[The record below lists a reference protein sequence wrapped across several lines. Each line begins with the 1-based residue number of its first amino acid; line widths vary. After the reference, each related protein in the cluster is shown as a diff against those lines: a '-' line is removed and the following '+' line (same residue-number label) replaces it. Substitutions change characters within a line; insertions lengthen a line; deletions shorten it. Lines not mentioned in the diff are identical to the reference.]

1 MNIYIY
7 VHIYI
12 CIYIHGYRV
21 VESLL
26 LLLAIPEITLCLR
39 KASFFMMILEA
50 LDERSFSLQIIVSK
64 YVTSIVHWVED
75 FSIVSFLFIL
85 LFPTVFW
92 QFYNISIN
100 CHWRRSGTFTVN
112 FEHVWRL
119 VLVFRR

>member
-12 CIYIHGYRV
+12 CIYIYGCRV

-64 YVTSIVHWVED
+64 YVTSTVHWVED
-75 FSIVSFLFIL
+75 FSMVSFLFIL

-100 CHWRRSGTFTVN
+100 CHWRCSGTFTVN

>member
-12 CIYIHGYRV
+12 CLYIYGCRV

-75 FSIVSFLFIL
+75 FSMVSFLFIL

-100 CHWRRSGTFTVN
+100 CHWRRSGTFIVN

>member
-1 MNIYIY
+1 MY
-7 VHIYI
+7 VYLEPITY
-12 CIYIHGYRV
+12 CGCRV
-21 VESLL
+21 AESLL
-26 LLLAIPEITLCLR
+26 LRLAIPEITLCLR

-100 CHWRRSGTFTVN
+100 CHWRRSGTFIVN